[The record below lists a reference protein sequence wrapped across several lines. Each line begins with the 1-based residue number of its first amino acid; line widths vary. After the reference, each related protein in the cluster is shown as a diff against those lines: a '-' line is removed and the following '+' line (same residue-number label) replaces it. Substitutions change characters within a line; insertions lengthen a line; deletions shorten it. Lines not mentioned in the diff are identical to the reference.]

1 MIENDKFENQIF
13 VNHLIIKKNRL
24 DKIHYIYDRG
34 VESRGRYGKKNR
46 ESASQ
51 ETCFYIT
58 GKTLDID
65 RTSICKCYKN
75 KKTYCGRFYLEI

>member
-1 MIENDKFENQIF
+1 MVKT
-13 VNHLIIKKNRL
+13 K
-24 DKIHYIYDRG
+24 
-34 VESRGRYGKKNR
+34 

-65 RTSICKCYKN
+65 RTSICKRYKS
-75 KKTYCGRFYLEI
+75 KKPTAGGFIWKYKEEL

>member
-1 MIENDKFENQIF
+1 M
-13 VNHLIIKKNRL
+13 V
-24 DKIHYIYDRG
+24 
-34 VESRGRYGKKNR
+34 KNR

-75 KKTYCGRFYLEI
+75 KKPTAGGFIWKYKEEL